1 MGVGTTFT
9 VDVPVHP
16 CDDVPSWRTLQQER
30 LPDGWRAL
38 VVDERHSF
46 RQSIVSRL
54 HSLNIPVEESALSA
68 IEFAKTPIPGTFY
81 NVLVIQNLIAIEPAS
96 RVQLIT
102 HLRRWANVLM
112 SFETHHSLENQRLL
126 RQAGI
131 DLIFWS
137 GTPSSDIKTALLSV
151 ALKKPLIKEAALRHI
166 LSGRTILLVD
176 DDDLNRSLI
185 GSQLKRNGATLVE
198 AANAE
203 MAIAMAAEPAL
214 DLILMDIQMPD
225 IDGITAIKEI
235 RRLSHCAHL
244 AIAGFTAYIDE
255 CTKERILA
263 AGADDIIPKL
273 LDEVDFIREIYRV
286 LKHVGSP
293 S

>member
-1 MGVGTTFT
+1 V
-9 VDVPVHP
+9 
-16 CDDVPSWRTLQQER
+16 
-30 LPDGWRAL
+30 
-38 VVDERHSF
+38 
-46 RQSIVSRL
+46 
-54 HSLNIPVEESALSA
+54 
-68 IEFAKTPIPGTFY
+68 
-81 NVLVIQNLIAIEPAS
+81 
-96 RVQLIT
+96 
-102 HLRRWANVLM
+102 
-112 SFETHHSLENQRLL
+112 
-126 RQAGI
+126 
-131 DLIFWS
+131 
-137 GTPSSDIKTALLSV
+137 
-151 ALKKPLIKEAALRHI
+151 
-166 LSGRTILLVD
+166 LVD

-273 LDEVDFIREIYRV
+273 LDEVDFIREVYRV